1 MAVSAKM
8 AFAAIGE
15 ARSRKPGMMAKTAV
29 NQIARKG
36 VLVELAI

>member
-1 MAVSAKM
+1 M

-15 ARSRKPGMMAKTAV
+15 ARSRKPGIMAKTAV

>member
-1 MAVSAKM
+1 M

-15 ARSRKPGMMAKTAV
+15 ARSRKPGRMDKTVV

-36 VLVELAI
+36 VLVEDAI